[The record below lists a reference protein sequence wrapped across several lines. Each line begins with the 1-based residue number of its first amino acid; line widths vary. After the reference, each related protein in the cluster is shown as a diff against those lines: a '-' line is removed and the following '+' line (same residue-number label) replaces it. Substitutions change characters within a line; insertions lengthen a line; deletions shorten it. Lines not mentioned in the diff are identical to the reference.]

1 MNAHVWTKMAM
12 ASALMIWGMT
22 AQAQTSSSGGVPAG
36 QGVAAPQTRPAPVSG
51 KVGTDPAAVALRPAA
66 QAAGMSKATQVAPPA
81 NPNEPLFSPA
91 AETPARAAAVV
102 STTATPKATEPVIQ
116 QRKPHVDRTEGVK
129 KPSKTAPQARDK
141 KVQGKPLHARKG
153 AATSNKDA
161 GQNDSTGKDAHK
173 GKKKADKSAAVHQIG
188 KGKQV
193 TPSAPSTKK
202 HSEQAAAGKH
212 AASPKVQAKAASSQR
227 GSHASTAVAASTG
240 KGGAKH
246 PRAARATGATTHTA
260 SVAHQAAH
268 TATAKSAHKKAA
280 AHAAAKSTV
289 AAKASAPAGRKTAHK
304 NANKAARSAHK
315 PA

>member
-12 ASALMIWGMT
+12 ASALMVWGMT
-22 AQAQTSSSGGVPAG
+22 ALAQTSSSGGVSVG
-36 QGVAAPQTRPAPVSG
+36 QGVAAPQTRPAPVTG
-51 KVGTDPAAVALRPAA
+51 KVGSDPAAVALRPAA
-66 QAAGMSKATQVAPPA
+66 QAPGTSKATQVAPPA

-102 STTATPKATEPVIQ
+102 STTATPKTTEPVIQ

-129 KPSKTAPQARDK
+129 KPSKTAPQAHDK

-153 AATSNKDA
+153 AASNNKDA

-173 GKKKADKSAAVHQIG
+173 GKKKADKSAAVHQLG
-188 KGKQV
+188 K
-193 TPSAPSTKK
+193 
-202 HSEQAAAGKH
+202 GKH
-212 AASPKVQAKAASSQR
+212 AASPKVQAKAAQSQR

-246 PRAARATGATTHTA
+246 SHAARATAASSHTG

-268 TATAKSAHKKAA
+268 MAAPKAAHKKAA
-280 AHAAAKSTV
+280 DHAAAKSTV
-289 AAKASAPAGRKTAHK
+289 AAKASAPVAGKTAHK
-304 NANKAARSAHK
+304 SAIKAARSAHK